1 MKKIIFLIGLVLVAS
16 LLIGCSAK
24 VKKASK
30 NDKDIG
36 MTQRINKMDMTLNQV
51 VTTNNQSKDTTQVML
66 VAEMSF
72 KNTSKESIPVGAND
86 FKIRDQDG
94 EIYEIYGLEPDNFGE
109 VVEPG
114 KELTGAAYYELPKDT
129 KNAVLVYQIESE
141 PLGEWTFKVP
151 NQKRK

>member
-1 MKKIIFLIGLVLVAS
+1 MKKIFFYTVLVLVAS

-24 VKKASK
+24 VKKESK
-30 NDKDIG
+30 NDNDIG
-36 MTQRINKMDMTLNQV
+36 MTQRMNKMDMTLNQV
-51 VTTNNQSKDTTQVML
+51 VTTNNQSKEANQVML
-66 VAEMSF
+66 VVEMSF

-114 KELTGAAYYELPKDT
+114 KELAGAAYYELPKNT
-129 KNAVLVYQIESE
+129 KKAVLVYQIESE